1 MALRIFVLSLLVL
14 LLDQASKAW
23 MMRFLET
30 TPSYPIV
37 PDVFHLTLV
46 KNTGV
51 AFGML
56 KGYSI
61 PVTAG
66 TLVLVVGLFWSLI
79 RQVEARGGLFIFSFS
94 LVLGGAVGNLAD
106 RFRFGGVI
114 DFLDF
119 RVWPVFNVADSCITV
134 GAALIAWQILRYN

>member
-1 MALRIFVLSLLVL
+1 MI
-14 LLDQASKAW
+14 D
-23 MMRFLET
+23 FLANVST
-30 TPSYPIV
+30 YPVI
-37 PDVFHLTLV
+37 PDFFHLTLV

-51 AFGML
+51 AFGLL

-61 PVTAG
+61 PVTLA
-66 TLVLVVGLFWSLI
+66 TFVIIAALFWSLW
-79 RQVEARGGLFIFSFS
+79 RRVEARGTLFLVSFG
-94 LVLGGAVGNLAD
+94 LVLGGAVGNLID

-134 GAALIAWQILRYN
+134 GALFLAWQMLRYN